1 MSKSNQALIPALSV
15 DGGAA
20 ALAFY
25 KRAFGA
31 TERYRLEEPGGKI
44 AHAELELLGSTLML
58 ADEYPEL
65 GFVGPHKLSGSA
77 THLTLYVPDVDAFA
91 ARAVEAGAK
100 IERPMRDEFY
110 GDRVV
115 SLRDPFGHQWSI
127 HTRKENL
134 SDEEIKQRYEK
145 LMAGG

>member
-1 MSKSNQALIPALSV
+1 MSTGTQTLIPTLSV

-20 ALAFY
+20 ALEFY

-31 TERYRLEEPGGKI
+31 KERYRLQEDSGKV
-44 AHAELELLGSTLML
+44 AHAEFELLGVVIML

-65 GFVGPHKLSGSA
+65 GFVGPNKLSGSA
-77 THLTLYVPDVDAFA
+77 SRLTLYVPDVDAFA
-91 ARAVEAGAK
+91 ASAVEAGAK
-100 IERPMRDEFY
+100 VERPVRDEFY

-115 SLRDPFGHQWSI
+115 SLRDPFGHLWSI
-127 HTRKENL
+127 HTRKEDL
-134 SDEEIKQRYEK
+134 TDEDIKQRYAK